1 MIREIITPVLPDR
14 NKLYRFAYR
23 LLGSVEEAEDVV
35 QDVLMKGW
43 DKKAEWNGLRSLE
56 AWSMHMTRNLSL
68 DRIKSQSYRRHES
81 TDQLEVATDQL
92 SPLKQTELNESM
104 LQIEQLIHGLPEK
117 QRMVIQLRDIE
128 GYTYEEIAKI
138 MDINMNQVKVNLHR
152 ARSRIKEKLEN

>member
-35 QDVLMKGW
+35 QDVFVKLW
-43 DKKAEWNGLRSLE
+43 DNKAEWSGLRSLE
-56 AWSMHMTRNLSL
+56 AWSMRMTRNLSL
-68 DRIKSQSYRRHES
+68 DRIKAKSYRRHES
-81 TDQLEVATDQL
+81 TDQLEVATDQP
-92 SPLKQTELNESM
+92 SPLRQAEVKESI
-104 LQIEQLIHGLPEK
+104 LQIEQLINGLPEK

-152 ARSRIKEKLEN
+152 ARTKIKRELEN